1 VTTVRR
7 LEPRRKEKKMNE
19 EEPINE
25 FTTQPLMTREFL
37 ENIARR
43 GKEHISILDKALAEL
58 YLELGITDEDQ

>member
-1 VTTVRR
+1 
-7 LEPRRKEKKMNE
+7 MNE

-37 ENIARR
+37 EKNARR

>member
-1 VTTVRR
+1 
-7 LEPRRKEKKMNE
+7 
-19 EEPINE
+19 
-25 FTTQPLMTREFL
+25 MTREFL